1 MPMGTKS
8 KRMLILLMKVET
20 AVSIEVSSEP
30 LMPNLADEDEGEV
43 EDVTEVDGKP
53 PGNFILFS

>member
-20 AVSIEVSSEP
+20 VVSVEVSGEP
-30 LMPNLADEDEGEV
+30 LVPNLADEDEGGV

-53 PGNFILFS
+53 LGNFLLFS